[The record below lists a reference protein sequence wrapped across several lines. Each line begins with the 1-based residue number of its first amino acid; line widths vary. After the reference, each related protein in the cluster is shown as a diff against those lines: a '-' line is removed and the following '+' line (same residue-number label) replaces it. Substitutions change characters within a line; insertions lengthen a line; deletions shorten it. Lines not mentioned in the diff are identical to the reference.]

1 MELWDIYDRNK
12 KRTGRTMER
21 NDWNMKEGDFHLT
34 VIRRCCTGRRG
45 FEISGHS

>member
-1 MELWDIYDRNK
+1 MELFGIFMTEIK

-34 VIRRCCTGRRG
+34 VLC
-45 FEISGHS
+45 HY